1 MFVCVDGVK
10 LFKSLLLLQFSSD
23 SRETWHCLNTQK
35 QWNRFKIISQ
45 QQSCLG
51 RQTSSSSLCSLL
63 AHIFYKLF
71 GLWSTFVLESM
82 LIHEWIIFNPWLVR
96 VVQLQ
101 QLQDRQASLLRLQ
114 RESERRL
121 DDRREVT
128 PTNRGDQRL
137 ADTPGSAAAAADV
150 GMATEVWYVIYYT
163 VISSWLLWHCTKKAT
178 SP

>member
-1 MFVCVDGVK
+1 MC
-10 LFKSLLLLQFSSD
+10 
-23 SRETWHCLNTQK
+23 
-35 QWNRFKIISQ
+35 
-45 QQSCLG
+45 
-51 RQTSSSSLCSLL
+51 
-63 AHIFYKLF
+63 
-71 GLWSTFVLESM
+71 
-82 LIHEWIIFNPWLVR
+82 

-150 GMATEVWYVIYYT
+150 GMATEV
-163 VISSWLLWHCTKKAT
+163 
-178 SP
+178 